1 MGAIV
6 AFIIQ
11 LVITV
16 AVLVFGAWLLD
27 NWCGLFGGLMVS
39 LGGAMAIVTLVF
51 AINAITCG
59 YTMANL
65 DVCIAKNQERS
76 IMYTDMVRTYEQLRN
91 QDITASDSYLN
102 LYKEIIDFNHEIDK
116 AERHNGN
123 WMAEGLLYDP
133 SYVGVDMVP
142 LRILK

>member
-6 AFIIQ
+6 VFILQ
-11 LVITV
+11 FAVTV
-16 AVLVFGAWLLD
+16 AVFMFGHWLLE
-27 NWCGLFGGLMVS
+27 NWCELFGGLMIS
-39 LGGAMAIVTLVF
+39 LGAAMAIATLVLG
-51 AINAITCG
+51 INAIGYG

-65 DVCIAKNQERS
+65 DAYVAKNQEKS

-102 LYKEIIDFNHEIDK
+102 LYKEIIDFNHSIDK